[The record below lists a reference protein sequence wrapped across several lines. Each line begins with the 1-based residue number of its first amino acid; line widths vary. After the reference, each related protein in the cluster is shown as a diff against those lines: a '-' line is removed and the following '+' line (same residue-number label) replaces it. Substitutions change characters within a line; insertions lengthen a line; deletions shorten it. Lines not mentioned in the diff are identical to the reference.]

1 MFKITLQ
8 LILFLFFTANSYAV
22 TWVGSLNSQG
32 STGGANPK
40 TTYTTGSG
48 YWSRDQFDF
57 PSCQKLNY
65 NFSNN
70 NGALRQGAKYF
81 YLDQEKKTMHSSQI
95 GIFDCK
101 INPNGQIFF
110 SLTEGVTRF
119 TNPNMTNI
127 IYKKDSS
134 FSYIYSYA
142 NGTWTKGKARVDYN
156 EVVTA
161 DNRSPMNQQEIELA
175 KKMVIFYDGLN
186 LHSSST
192 PYYGDRFPVYG
203 ETTRANAIQSKPIE
217 QEKEKSKGSSG
228 TAFFVNNNGY
238 LITNHHVIKDC
249 QNKSKVIFNRET
261 IPAQLIAVDA
271 GLDLALLKI
280 DLKNKNFIKISGKDP
295 QKLQRII
302 AAGYPL
308 QTLSRDLKFTSGIIS
323 SLKGFDNNSNQIQ
336 IDAALNSGVSGGP
349 IVDEKT
355 GELIAVAV
363 GGFKSEKIQ
372 SVNYGIKSASVL
384 AFLKSNGLK
393 EPLSMRTFSS
403 SSNEIL
409 QLLEESTVLT
419 YCMF

>member
-8 LILFLFFTANSYAV
+8 LLLFLFFTANSYAV

-32 STGGANPK
+32 STGGANSK
-40 TTYTTGSG
+40 TTYNTASG

-65 NFSNN
+65 NFPNN
-70 NGALRQGAKYF
+70 NGALRQGVKYF

-95 GIFDCK
+95 GTYDCK
-101 INPNGQIFF
+101 ISSNGQIFF
-110 SLTEGVTRF
+110 SITEGVIRF
-119 TNPNMTNI
+119 INPNMTNI
-127 IYKKDSS
+127 YYKRDSS

-161 DNRSPMNQQEIELA
+161 DNRSPMNPQEIELA
-175 KKMVIFYDGLN
+175 KKMIIFYDGLN
-186 LHSSST
+186 LYSSST
-192 PYYGDRFPVYG
+192 PFYGDKFPVYG
-203 ETTRANAIQSKPIE
+203 ETTRANTTQSKPIE

-238 LITNHHVIKDC
+238 LITNHHVVKDC
-249 QNKSKVIFNRET
+249 QNKSKIIFNRET
-261 IPAQLIAVDA
+261 IPARLIAVDS

-308 QTLSRDLKFTSGIIS
+308 QNLSRDLKFTSGIIS

-336 IDAALNSGVSGGP
+336 IDAALNRGVSGGP

-363 GGFKSEKIQ
+363 GGFKNEQIQ
-372 SVNYGIKSASVL
+372 SVNYGIKSASVS

-419 YCMF
+419 YCIL

>member
-8 LILFLFFTANSYAV
+8 LLLFLFFTANSYAV

-32 STGGANPK
+32 STGGANSK
-40 TTYTTGSG
+40 TTYNTASG

-65 NFSNN
+65 NFPNN
-70 NGALRQGAKYF
+70 NGALRQGVKYF

-95 GIFDCK
+95 GTYDCK
-101 INPNGQIFF
+101 ISSNGQIFF
-110 SLTEGVTRF
+110 SITEGVIRF
-119 TNPNMTNI
+119 INPNMTNI
-127 IYKKDSS
+127 YYKRDSS

-161 DNRSPMNQQEIELA
+161 DSRSPMNPQEIELA
-175 KKMVIFYDGLN
+175 KKMIIFYDGLN
-186 LHSSST
+186 LYSSST
-192 PYYGDRFPVYG
+192 PFYGDKFPVYG
-203 ETTRANAIQSKPIE
+203 ETTRANTTQSKPIE

-238 LITNHHVIKDC
+238 LITNHHVVKDC
-249 QNKSKVIFNRET
+249 QNKSKIIFNRET
-261 IPAQLIAVDA
+261 IPARLIAVDS

-308 QTLSRDLKFTSGIIS
+308 QSLSRDLKFTSGIIS

-336 IDAALNSGVSGGP
+336 IDAALNRGVSGGP

-363 GGFKSEKIQ
+363 GGFKNEQIQ
-372 SVNYGIKSASVL
+372 SVNYGIKSASVS

-419 YCMF
+419 YCIL